1 MICRSVVSL
10 VVLLTIAA
18 VLISCSSSA
27 TLSTISITPNSAS
40 IPTAGDTVQFTA
52 MGTFTQGSHP
62 PSTRDI
68 TSSVTWASST
78 PAIATI
84 NASGLATGV
93 SIGTT
98 SVTATSSSSSG
109 LVTGTASLNVASG
122 SGPAIHDLIS
132 LTIIPGAQTVN
143 AIGETAQ
150 FIVIGTFNNSPT
162 TQNMAGLV
170 TWQSSDTNVASI
182 SSSGQ
187 ATAVGC
193 ASTSCLATITASAT
207 SLTGSTITG
216 TTTLTVSPGSGP
228 ATRTLSAITIIP
240 GLGTQILQSLNET
253 VQFLAIG
260 TFTASPVTQDLTDK
274 VTWQSSDVGIA
285 TINSSGLA
293 TSVGCSSTTG
303 CITTITASTTSATN
317 ADILGT
323 SNLTVFPGTGGS
335 GLPSLAVYTVG
346 SGTGTVVSNPAG
358 VNCVAG
364 VGCTG
369 FFTAGS
375 SVQLTATPTA
385 GSTFGGWSS
394 NCQPDTQPTCT
405 VVMND
410 NQTVGAIFN

>member
-10 VVLLTIAA
+10 VVLLTIAG

-27 TLSTISITPNSAS
+27 TLSSISVTPNSAS

-52 MGTFTQGSHP
+52 MGTYTQGSHP

-84 NASGLATGV
+84 GASGLATGV
-93 SIGTT
+93 SAGTT
-98 SVTATSSSSSG
+98 SVTATSSASTG
-109 LVTGTASLNVASG
+109 LVTGTASLSVASG
-122 SGPAIHDLIS
+122 SGPTGHDLIS
-132 LTIIPGAQTVN
+132 LTIIPGTQTLN
-143 AIGETAQ
+143 SIGESAQ
-150 FIVIGTFNNSPT
+150 FIVIGTFNSSPT

-170 TWQSSDTNVASI
+170 TWQSSDTSVASV
-182 SSSGQ
+182 SASGE
-187 ATAVGC
+187 ASALGC
-193 ASTSCLATITASAT
+193 ASSSCVVTITASAT
-207 SLTGSTITG
+207 SLAGSTITG
-216 TTTLTVSPGSGP
+216 SSTLTVSPGSGP
-228 ATRTLSAITIIP
+228 ATRTLSALTIIP
-240 GLGTQILQSLNET
+240 GSGSQVLQSLNET

-260 TFTASPVTQDLTDK
+260 TFSSSPVTQDLTDK

-293 TSVGCSSTTG
+293 TSVGCASTG
-303 CITTITASTTSATN
+303 CVTTITASMTSATN
-317 ADILGT
+317 ADIVGT
-323 SNLTVFPGTGGS
+323 SNLTVNPGTSGS

-364 VGCTG
+364 TGCTG
-369 FFTAGS
+369 YFTAGS
-375 SVQLTATPTA
+375 SVQLTATPA
-385 GSTFGGWSS
+385 SGSTFGGWSS
-394 NCQPDTQPTCT
+394 NCQPDTQATCT